1 MRSKQQQP
9 NKLKFM
15 NKILTFGEIILR
27 LSPPGHRT
35 MKQSHAL
42 EFFFGGTEL
51 NVAASLA
58 TMGCGVKHVSCV
70 SDDFVGESA
79 LAFVKSFGIDPS
91 FITRNE
97 HPLGLYFLEVGASVR
112 ASRIAYNRLNG
123 SFANIQSGKTDW
135 KKALEDC
142 SYFHWTG
149 ISPGISEAAY
159 ESLKE
164 GLKTARAMGI
174 EITADPAYRSNLWK
188 YGKSGKEV
196 LKELVGYSTIFIGG
210 VNEINEILGTNFSPD
225 KEGFLKACNELK
237 RQIPSIRKI
246 FDKIRIGVTA
256 SSQQTQ
262 GRALANGN
270 YFETGFLEVNPVVDR
285 IGTGDAFAA
294 GLIYGLQHFDD
305 EKALHFANAACA
317 VKHTIL
323 GDINYSSV
331 EDILE
336 VMNGDSG
343 GRIKR

>member
-1 MRSKQQQP
+1 MG
-9 NKLKFM
+9 
-15 NKILTFGEIILR
+15 NKILTFGEIIMR

-35 MKQSHAL
+35 MKQSHEL

-58 TMGCGVKHVSCV
+58 AMGCKVKHVSCV

-97 HPLGLYFLEVGASVR
+97 HPLGLYFLEVGSSVR

-123 SFANIQSGKTDW
+123 SFANIEAGNTDW
-135 KKALEDC
+135 EKALEDC
-142 SYFHWTG
+142 RYFHWTG
-149 ISPGISEAAY
+149 ISPGISESAY
-159 ESLKE
+159 KTLRE
-164 GLKTARAMGI
+164 GLLKAREMGI
-174 EITADPAYRSNLWK
+174 EVTADPAYRSNLWK

-196 LKELVGYSTIFIGG
+196 LKELVGYSTVFIGG
-210 VNEINEILGTNFSPD
+210 VNEINEILGTQFSPD
-225 KEGFLKACNELK
+225 KEGFLKACRELT
-237 RQIPSIRKI
+237 QQVPSIHKI

-256 SSQQTQ
+256 SSQQTR
-262 GRALANGN
+262 GRALIDGD
-270 YFETGFLEVNPVVDR
+270 YFETELLEVSPVVDR

-317 VKHTIL
+317 IKHTIL
-323 GDINYSSV
+323 GDINYSSA

-336 VMNGDSG
+336 VMAGDSG

>member
-1 MRSKQQQP
+1 M
-9 NKLKFM
+9 
-15 NKILTFGEIILR
+15 R
-27 LSPPGHRT
+27 LSPPGNRT
-35 MKQSHAL
+35 MKQSHEL

-58 TMGCGVKHVSCV
+58 TMGCEVKHVGCV

-79 LAFVKSFGIDPS
+79 LAFVKSFGIDTS
-91 FITRNE
+91 FIIKNG
-97 HPLGLYFLEVGASVR
+97 HPLGLYFLETGSSVR

-123 SFANIQSGKTDW
+123 SFANIEAGKTDW
-135 KKALEDC
+135 QKALEGC
-142 SYFHWTG
+142 GCFHWTG
-149 ISPGISEAAY
+149 ISPGISKSAY
-159 ESLKE
+159 ETLKE
-164 GLKTARAMGI
+164 GLQAARAMGI
-174 EITADPAYRSNLWK
+174 EVTADPAYRSNLWK
-188 YGKSGKEV
+188 YGRSGNEV

-210 VNEINEILGTNFSPD
+210 VNEINEILDTSFSPD
-225 KEGFLKACNELK
+225 KEGFLEACRELK
-237 RQIPSIRKI
+237 KQIPSIHKI

-262 GRALANGN
+262 GRALVDGT
-270 YFETGFLEVNPVVDR
+270 YFETGLLEVNPVVDR

-294 GLIYGLQHFDD
+294 GLIYGLQHFGD

-317 VKHTIL
+317 IKHTIL
-323 GDINYSSV
+323 GDINYSSA